1 MDTTPVTSRRA
12 CTTVSLLA
20 LLCLVSGCARSLSG
34 TWQDAAG
41 LTTYEFRR
49 DGSVVM
55 TILGTSVR
63 GDYQIQGDR
72 VVITGPQG
80 TVVLLRDGERLS
92 GPTGLE
98 LKRSTRT

>member
-1 MDTTPVTSRRA
+1 MDNAPEMSFRYRVTA
-12 CTTVSLLA
+12 GLLA
-20 LLCLVSGCARSLSG
+20 LLCLASGCARSLSG
-34 TWQDAAG
+34 TWQDTAG
-41 LTTYEFRR
+41 LTTYQFAR

-72 VVITGPQG
+72 VVVNGPQG
-80 TVVLLRDGERLS
+80 TVVLRRDGDRLS

-98 LKRSTRT
+98 LTPR